1 MVGDGLMRF
10 RWSARKAIGVSRN
23 RAAGRVQRPGEA
35 LVMAVLR
42 RRKPQKMIGLSR
54 LLMA

>member
-1 MVGDGLMRF
+1 MRF